1 MFLALPVVPSSVAQ
15 PSWDHSPTGPA
26 SPTPALWVLP
36 KGIQQE
42 IASGRIQELEAL
54 HEALSP
60 LLKFPQLWGER
71 KSNQRIFL
79 ETKAGLVKATKL
91 TYKIAS

>member
-36 KGIQQE
+36 KGI
-42 IASGRIQELEAL
+42 ASARIQKLEAL

-71 KSNQRIFL
+71 KSNQRVFL
-79 ETKAGLVKATKL
+79 KIQKL
-91 TYKIAS
+91 GW